1 MLYLNLAPAQL
12 LEPGLAANLLEQ
24 LQQRDLLADQ
34 LTLELTEHSVL
45 EPHPVVSENLTQLR
59 QAGVRLALDDFGT
72 GYSSL
77 LLLKSIHP
85 DVVKIDKS
93 FIQAIRSDSEAVH
106 IINLIAELAPRLGL
120 ELIAEGIE
128 DPDTLQ
134 QLIGLGIQNFQGFAL
149 GRPAPLQD
157 WLPAEQAADQ
167 ASSRSM
173 V

>member
-1 MLYLNLAPAQL
+1 
-12 LEPGLAANLLEQ
+12 
-24 LQQRDLLADQ
+24 
-34 LTLELTEHSVL
+34 
-45 EPHPVVSENLTQLR
+45 
-59 QAGVRLALDDFGT
+59 VRLALDDFGT

-134 QLIGLGIQNFQGFAL
+134 QLIGLGIQNFQGFEL
-149 GRPAPLQD
+149 GRPAPLKD
-157 WLPAEQAADQ
+157 WLPPVDANQ